1 MASSESTRSPLPEPV
16 PRTDSKGATE
26 LGEIVVFIDGNTE
39 APSNLKL
46 YKGAR
51 VKKRAKGAQ
60 Q

>member
-1 MASSESTRSPLPEPV
+1 MTSKDSKLSSLPEQP
-16 PRTDSKGATE
+16 PLTAGMSGK
-26 LGEIVVFIDGNTE
+26 LGEIVIFIDGNTE
-39 APSNLKL
+39 APSNLEL